1 MEGVFSLAK
10 PIVAI
15 VGRPNVGKSTI
26 FNRLVG
32 ERIAIVEDRPGV
44 TRDRIYSSADWLEHH
59 FILIDT
65 GGIEVGTEDEILL
78 RVRTQAELAIDEA
91 DVIVLVVDGKSG
103 LSATDQEV
111 ASFLFK
117 SKKPVVL
124 AVNKVD
130 HPNQIDN
137 IYEFYQLG
145 FGDPYAVSGAHGTGF
160 GDLLDAVVAHFNAVH
175 EDEYDHDTIKVALI
189 GRPNVGKSSLV
200 NAVLG
205 EERVI
210 VSDVAGTTRD
220 AIDTSFIQDNQ
231 KFVLIDTAG
240 MRKRGKVYEATEK
253 YSVIR
258 ALSAIERADV
268 VLVIIDGHQGIIEQ
282 DKKIAGYAHEAGRG
296 VIIVV
301 NKWDIVDKDDKTM
314 QEMTKNI
321 RAHFQFLDYAPLLFV
336 SAKSKQ
342 RVNRILPKAKE
353 VAENHAMRIP
363 TSILNDI
370 VADAVAITPPPSH
383 KGKRLKVKYATQV
396 SVKPPTFVVFVND
409 IELMH
414 FSYERYLENS
424 IRKAFPLEGTP
435 IRILTRSKKDDD
447 ER

>member
-1 MEGVFSLAK
+1 MAK

-44 TRDRIYSSADWLEHH
+44 TRDRIYSSAEWLEHQ
-59 FILIDT
+59 FMLIDT
-65 GGIEVGTEDEILL
+65 GGIEIGDEDAILT
-78 RVRTQAELAIDEA
+78 RVRAQAELAIDEA
-91 DVIVLVVDGKSG
+91 DVIVFVVDGKNG
-103 LSATDQEV
+103 LSSTDQEI
-111 ASFLFK
+111 ASYLFR
-117 SKKPVVL
+117 SKKPIVL

-130 HPNQIDN
+130 HPNQIEN

-145 FGDPYAVSGAHGTGF
+145 FGDPHAVSGAHGTGF
-160 GDLLDAVVAHFNAVH
+160 GDLLDVVVSHFKNTDT
-175 EDEYDHDTIKVALI
+175 DEYDEDTIKVALI

-200 NAVLG
+200 NALLG

-210 VSDVAGTTRD
+210 VSDIAGTTRD
-220 AIDTSFIQDNQ
+220 AIDTPIQQEDQ

-253 YSVIR
+253 YSVLR
-258 ALSAIERADV
+258 ALSAIDRSDV
-268 VLVIIDGHQGIIEQ
+268 VLVVIDGHQGIIEQ

-314 QEMTKNI
+314 QEMTKMI
-321 RAHFQFLDYAPLLFV
+321 RAHFQFLDYAPILFV

-363 TSILNDI
+363 TSVLNDI
-370 VADAVAITPPPSH
+370 VADATAITPPPSH

-396 SVKPPTFVVFVND
+396 SVKPPTFVIFVND
-409 IELMH
+409 MELMH

-435 IRILTRSKKDDD
+435 IRILTRSKSEDT
-447 ER
+447 EQ